1 MNKVYTQATSNEAS
15 VVQVVLI
22 RLISESLYSIQ
33 GNEADIFTRYRKHLN
48 YRPVSNRRLF

>member
-22 RLISESLYSIQ
+22 IGLLAS
-33 GNEADIFTRYRKHLN
+33 RYTVFRETKQTFYTL
-48 YRPVSNRRLF
+48 P

>member
-33 GNEADIFTRYRKHLN
+33 GNEADILHVTLKI
-48 YRPVSNRRLF
+48 